1 MKYCIILLMFGN
13 ICGILAYYI
22 VLRQA
27 SNTHIFFTG
36 GITLAKTKSDL
47 IRDNELEKMSE
58 TLKAVAHPVRLQIVN
73 ILMKGE
79 RSVGDLVKTLGTK
92 QSLTSQQLSILK
104 SRGVLKSRR
113 NGNVVYYSLENSGV
127 KNIMSTILQEIA

>member
-1 MKYCIILLMFGN
+1 LVR
-13 ICGILAYYI
+13 LA
-22 VLRQA
+22 
-27 SNTHIFFTG
+27 
-36 GITLAKTKSDL
+36 SDL
-47 IRDNELEKMSE
+47 IREDDLEKMSE

-79 RSVGDLVKTLGTK
+79 RSVGELVRTLGTK

-113 NGNVVYYSLENSGV
+113 NGNVVFYSLENSGV
-127 KNIMSTILQEIA
+127 KNIMASILGELT